1 LGDLPVGVLSVRG
14 GQWTFRYADEFR
26 AQQKLRPLPIFPD
39 VNKVY
44 ESNELWSFFRMR
56 VPSLKQPSVR
66 RIVDEQ
72 NIDSKDEVKLLK
84 RFGRRTISN
93 PFELVP
99 ESVPSETIT
108 TGWRRIP
115 ETRRKVDSSR
125 EGTLEGLSLGSYR
138 RARTRNVIL
147 TAAGALNDFSRLRDS
162 EAIGNGAL
170 AKPVPPTPVL

>member
-1 LGDLPVGVLSVRG
+1 MARHRRTFKEYVSALFGRSYTQMNREIIPPSNSVHEVFKLRLGDLPVGVLSVRG

-108 TGWRRIP
+108 TG
-115 ETRRKVDSSR
+115 
-125 EGTLEGLSLGSYR
+125 
-138 RARTRNVIL
+138 
-147 TAAGALNDFSRLRDS
+147 
-162 EAIGNGAL
+162 
-170 AKPVPPTPVL
+170 

>member
-1 LGDLPVGVLSVRG
+1 MARHRRTFKEYVSALFGRSYTQMNREIIPPSNSVHEVFKLRLGDLPVGVLSVRG

-26 AQQKLRPLPIFPD
+26 AQQKLRPLPIFPV

-108 TGWRRIP
+108 TG
-115 ETRRKVDSSR
+115 
-125 EGTLEGLSLGSYR
+125 
-138 RARTRNVIL
+138 
-147 TAAGALNDFSRLRDS
+147 
-162 EAIGNGAL
+162 
-170 AKPVPPTPVL
+170 